1 MGNRDEQNFVNLTNK
16 RLWSY
21 PGYNEIITGKAD
33 DERIKNNKDIPNPNV
48 SVFEIAK
55 AQSTNIAANEPTN
68 PPTIKII
75 K

>member
-1 MGNRDEQNFVNLTNK
+1 MENDQRKGVILGNRDEQNFVNLTNK

-48 SVFEIAK
+48 SVLKLQISKKFK
-55 AQSTNIAANEPTN
+55 Q
-68 PPTIKII
+68 
-75 K
+75 